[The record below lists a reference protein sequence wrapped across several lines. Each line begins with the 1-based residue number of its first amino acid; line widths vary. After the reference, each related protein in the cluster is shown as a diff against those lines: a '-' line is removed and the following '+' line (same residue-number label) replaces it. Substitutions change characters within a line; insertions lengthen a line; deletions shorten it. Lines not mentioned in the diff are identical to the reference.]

1 YGIVTVSAGEGLKKL
16 FESMGVSVVL
26 SGGQTMN
33 PSTEDI
39 VKAIESANAEQV
51 FVLPNNKN
59 IQMAAE
65 QAAQILGDDKVQI
78 IPTKTIPQGLTAVLS

>member
-1 YGIVTVSAGEGLKKL
+1 VEHPGEVLNYGQQYGSLLKMKVENMREQHNEIVGDDKAPAKEKAAYGIVTVSAGEGLKKL

-39 VKAIESANAEQV
+39 VKAIESAN
-51 FVLPNNKN
+51 
-59 IQMAAE
+59 
-65 QAAQILGDDKVQI
+65 
-78 IPTKTIPQGLTAVLS
+78 